1 MMRPKL
7 AAATSTPA
15 LGLGA
20 EPLVALN
27 VVETRVAQFL
37 RNRMTLLGV
46 VLGYGHVS

>member
-1 MMRPKL
+1 MMRPEFTT
-7 AAATSTPA
+7 ASSTPA

-27 VVETRVAQFL
+27 VVETRIAQL
-37 RNRMTLLGV
+37 LSNRVTLLGV